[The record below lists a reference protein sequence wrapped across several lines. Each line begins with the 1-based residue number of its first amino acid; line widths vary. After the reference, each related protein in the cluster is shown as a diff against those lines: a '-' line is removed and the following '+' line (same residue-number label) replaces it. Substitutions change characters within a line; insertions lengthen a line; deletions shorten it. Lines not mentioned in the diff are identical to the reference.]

1 MLYLVS
7 EMLFLYDIK
16 ELLVI
21 NIYTGREEI
30 IVGTNLVDSET
41 EKHKSI
47 IFVLGMHR
55 SGTSLTAQILSELG
69 LYMGD
74 REDMFNPDEANRDGY
89 FEIEEAVLLNDE
101 ILLENNMIW
110 CCIKENVLNLHTTK
124 ETTIKDFIIKFCK
137 KAGSKNIAIK
147 DPRFCLVEPFWRKEL
162 INLGIDFK
170 AVVVVRHPYEVAKS
184 IVRRDNIDFNYGL
197 KIWFYYNV
205 CILNIVIQYTNENV
219 LFLNY
224 DNFFCSN
231 NEINKIVTFC
241 NIQDSIDIQKSVV
254 KKELCHN
261 SSDDVNYEDN
271 GLHHFIFEL
280 YNYIIQISNGESVLE
295 KGKIEKFNSYLKI
308 IANTSYEH
316 NGKDMFFKAL
326 DGCHQPYLKNLLYN
340 LLQKE
345 KEKIKAFFAVFFNK
359 RCISRIILYGYGII
373 AKEILSIIKDI
384 DVECV
389 GIIDKS
395 FSDNMS
401 DVKKRILLYNRLPEK
416 VIKNTYILNTVVN
429 YEDEISGLCFS
440 SQFREKYVS
449 VKEVVYEF
457 YKEKKNNNYGD
468 YNICI

>member
-1 MLYLVS
+1 MLYLAS

-21 NIYTGREEI
+21 NIYTEREEI
-30 IVGTNLVDSET
+30 IMSTNLVNSEM
-41 EKHKSI
+41 EKYKSI

-69 LYMGD
+69 LYMGNMA
-74 REDMFNPDEANRDGY
+74 DMFKPDESNRDGY
-89 FEIEEAVLLNDE
+89 FEIKEAVLLNNG

-110 CCIKENVLNLHTTK
+110 CCIKENALNLHTTK
-124 ETTIKDFIIKFCK
+124 ETNIKDFIIKFCK
-137 KAGSKNIAIK
+137 KAGNQNIAIK

-205 CILNIVIQYTNENV
+205 CILNIVIQYRTENV

-224 DNFFCSN
+224 DNFFCGN
-231 NEINKIVTFC
+231 NEINKILAFF
-241 NIQDSIDIQKSVV
+241 NIKDSVDIQKSVI

-261 SSDDVNYEDN
+261 SSDNFNFENNELND
-271 GLHHFIFEL
+271 FIIEL

-295 KGKIEKFNSYLKI
+295 KRKIEKFNNYLRI

-316 NGKDMFFKAL
+316 NRKDMFFKAL
-326 DGCHQPYLKNLLYN
+326 DDCHRPYLKNLIYN
-340 LLQKE
+340 LLQRE
-345 KEKIKAFFAVFFNK
+345 KEEIKTFFAAFFSK
-359 RCISRIILYGYGII
+359 RCISKIILYGYGII
-373 AKEILSIIKDI
+373 AKELLPIIKEI
-384 DVECV
+384 GVGCV

-395 FSDNMS
+395 FSCNMI
-401 DVKKRILLYNRLPEK
+401 DVKKEIQLYNELPKK
-416 VIKNTYILNTVVN
+416 VIRNTYILNTAVN
-429 YEDEISGLCFS
+429 YEDEISELCFS

-457 YKEKKNNNYGD
+457 YKEKKNNNYED